1 MSKPVIVLKNSQPWF
16 SLKSLLQTHKKIRV
30 SNPRLRR
37 VQNKNKVKWTSKEK
51 ANCPFI
57 GKRDRREQ
65 SCGIYKSVFESKK
78 CSNQFNSL
86 KQPWVKKKKKKRIIK
101 FSQLE
106 YFGSKTESDQ
116 TDLLLECS
124 QSQPISDLNNN
135 KTHPIEIAKVQIS

>member
-30 SNPRLRR
+30 SNPRLQR

-86 KQPWVKKKKKKRIIK
+86 KQPWVKKKKKE
-101 FSQLE
+101 SLNLVNWN
-106 YFGSKTESDQ
+106 TSDQ
-116 TDLLLECS
+116 RLKVTKHLLLECS

>member
-1 MSKPVIVLKNSQPWF
+1 MS
-16 SLKSLLQTHKKIRV
+16 
-30 SNPRLRR
+30 
-37 VQNKNKVKWTSKEK
+37 
-51 ANCPFI
+51 
-57 GKRDRREQ
+57 
-65 SCGIYKSVFESKK
+65 
-78 CSNQFNSL
+78 
-86 KQPWVKKKKKKRIIK
+86 KKKKKRIIK